1 MTDCTGGRAAN
12 TKGQEDMPK
21 DRHSMTDCTGGRAAN
36 TKGQE
41 GMPKVGT
48 A

>member
-1 MTDCTGGRAAN
+1 MTDCTGGREAN
-12 TKGQEDMPK
+12 TKGQE
-21 DRHSMTDCTGGRAAN
+21 GREAN

-41 GMPKVGT
+41 GMPKEGP